1 MTPDANT
8 QAPADLTDTSVTLK
22 AHVDPAGGPEITECH
37 FDWGPKTGGYP
48 NHLPC
53 VPATPIA
60 GPTDVSA
67 AVAGLTSGG
76 SYHYR
81 VVAGNADGTT
91 VGNGVEFK
99 TPSAPS
105 VSGGFSS
112 DLTATTADLHASVN
126 PQGGDTTFHF
136 EYGTS
141 TSYGSSAPIP
151 DEDIGSGYED
161 HAVNAH
167 LSDLQE
173 GVVYHFRVVATNQY
187 GSTVSEDQTFNF
199 FPPGC
204 PNSNV
209 RQQTGSLYLPDCRAY
224 ELVSP
229 EESGNVILVPA
240 PWLPAGQATSPSRFA
255 FGGIL
260 GGVTGTEPTNS
271 ISADTYVATRSTN
284 GWHTSYIGLVGSKT
298 LGTDVQATNL
308 DMSRFLSFRIEA
320 GFEGVVQPPDNIP
333 YTFSAEN
340 EFLGRWPVGWNLIPG
355 GAATEG
361 AYQPSA
367 DFSHLAFSSNNVAFA
382 PNGHVEA
389 PGSAYDYDTETGT
402 TSLISLDGNGD
413 PIAQEPGNAEKTG
426 EYILFPGTNPY
437 YGYPAAANPGVSTD
451 GSHILMSTSS
461 GPYNT
466 FTNPLPPKRLYMRVD
481 DAITYEVSRGKDVQY
496 VGMTPDGSKVFF
508 TSPDQA
514 QPRGHRRKRRP
525 LHVDR

>member
-37 FDWGPKTGGYP
+37 FDWGPATGGYP

-53 VPATPIA
+53 VPAPPIA
-60 GPTDVSA
+60 GPADVSA

-112 DLTATTADLHASVN
+112 DLTATTADLHAAVN
-126 PQGGDTTFHF
+126 PQGGDTTYHF

-161 HAVNAH
+161 QAVNAH

-187 GSTVSEDQTFNF
+187 GTTASEDQTFNF

-204 PNSNV
+204 PNANV

-229 EESGNVILVPA
+229 EEAGNVILVPA
-240 PWLPAGQATSPSRFA
+240 PWLPGRQATSPSRFA
-255 FGGIL
+255 FGGDPRRRHRHRTDQQHL
-260 GGVTGTEPTNS
+260 R
-271 ISADTYVATRSTN
+271 DTYVATRSTN
-284 GWHTSYIGLVGSKT
+284 GWHTSYIGLAGSKT
-298 LGTDVQATNL
+298 LGTDVHG
-308 DMSRFLSFRIEA
+308 DR
-320 GFEGVVQPPDNIP
+320 
-333 YTFSAEN
+333 
-340 EFLGRWPVGWNLIPG
+340 
-355 GAATEG
+355 
-361 AYQPSA
+361 
-367 DFSHLAFSSNNVAFA
+367 
-382 PNGHVEA
+382 
-389 PGSAYDYDTETGT
+389 
-402 TSLISLDGNGD
+402 TS
-413 PIAQEPGNAEKTG
+413 T
-426 EYILFPGTNPY
+426 
-437 YGYPAAANPGVSTD
+437 
-451 GSHILMSTSS
+451 
-461 GPYNT
+461 
-466 FTNPLPPKRLYMRVD
+466 
-481 DAITYEVSRGKDVQY
+481 
-496 VGMTPDGSKVFF
+496 
-508 TSPDQA
+508 
-514 QPRGHRRKRRP
+514 
-525 LHVDR
+525 